1 MMVWL
6 RLWVGL
12 TGLAGFAAAI
22 GAWWNPSS
30 PIDTI
35 YRNIAPSHLL
45 ASPMDEAS
53 SLLSLVSRL
62 YATWLFLSTV
72 VRCTFMLSSEFS
84 LPLALVTLAT
94 YVVAWVHFAVEIF
107 IYHTVP
113 LKPGG
118 QAPLLVASVSI
129 GWMLWYLMA
138 MRSTRKAEYRK
149 KAKTKE
155 R

>member
-45 ASPMDEAS
+45 ASPSKNAV
-53 SLLSLVSRL
+53 LACQLIP
-62 YATWLFLSTV
+62 
-72 VRCTFMLSSEFS
+72 FS
-84 LPLALVTLAT
+84 
-94 YVVAWVHFAVEIF
+94 
-107 IYHTVP
+107 
-113 LKPGG
+113 
-118 QAPLLVASVSI
+118 
-129 GWMLWYLMA
+129 
-138 MRSTRKAEYRK
+138 
-149 KAKTKE
+149 
-155 R
+155 